1 MSDVWASPQKFAL
14 FPRNPL
20 HVPRS
25 SDPRP
30 RRACHKVAR
39 TRRLRAQACACGS
52 TSELIHSFHTDVGSE
67 FWTERLSLSCQA
79 NSYRRTCGPTAAAS
93 SKTCGRGSSF
103 AVSWRQRPTKTV
115 TLRRLRRRRTRAPRR
130 SGSRRRARP
139 ARRGARRNRGALASV
154 FRRPAARWP
163 RILRTSGSAPATQR
177 RHPPVLDSGLK

>member
-14 FPRNPL
+14 FPRSPL

-67 FWTERLSLSCQA
+67 FWTERLSRELP
-79 NSYRRTCGPTAAAS
+79 GE
-93 SKTCGRGSSF
+93 F
-103 AVSWRQRPTKTV
+103 VSDD
-115 TLRRLRRRRTRAPRR
+115 LRADCDRFLEEL
-130 SGSRRRARP
+130 RARV
-139 ARRGARRNRGALASV
+139 A
-154 FRRPAARWP
+154 FRRELAPEGGAGRHGA
-163 RILRTSGSAPATQR
+163 SGIRQ
-177 RHPPVLDSGLK
+177 VWI